1 MYVCMYAYTYA
12 HICIHTCIYIYMYIW
27 CVRVCVIVYICVCVY
42 IGETPVVVKYFATWC
57 RKCAALKPKYST
69 LARAYGDKVIFVKM
83 DVENAEAK
91 TRIKVRDGVKQ
102 IPTFQVLSHSLSLL
116 LCIYT
121 YLSLYIYVIRNILYY
136 I

>member
-1 MYVCMYAYTYA
+1 VC
-12 HICIHTCIYIYMYIW
+12 I
-27 CVRVCVIVYICVCVY
+27 Y

-102 IPTFQVLSHSLSLL
+102 IPTFQVPPSLSL
-116 LCIYT
+116 
-121 YLSLYIYVIRNILYY
+121 YLPPYIHISLSIYVTYNIIYY